1 MSIDHKRWSMVSFV
15 VNYLCI
21 MRYIEIKHD
30 NYTFRYDFEPGVK
43 AGPDG
48 YVHYSEDTGSA
59 DFALAICLDLL
70 RCCFGKEAVRKALSD
85 LDEADW

>member
-1 MSIDHKRWSMVSFV
+1 MW
-15 VNYLCI
+15 
-21 MRYIEIKHD
+21 
-30 NYTFRYDFEPGVK
+30 VK
-43 AGPDG
+43 AGSDG
-48 YVHYSEDTGSA
+48 GVNYSEDTGSA